1 MREREREKEMERE
14 RERKS
19 ERSRLGYFKT
29 RTTKVI
35 KREGKMKL

>member
-1 MREREREKEMERE
+1 MRERRRWRE
-14 RERKS
+14 REIKN